1 MEADMKKE
9 LSALALAGTL
19 MVPHITPTLGSE
31 STVDINVARPAP
43 SQSASWKEPPLPPVP
58 YLDTMPWLASGS
70 IWREPQIDSTWRPD
84 LNTIGPIELHP
95 DLRKGWFLRTNTSGE
110 ALPSRPRER

>member
-19 MVPHITPTLGSE
+19 MVPHITPALGSE
-31 STVDINVARPAP
+31 STVGINVARPAP
-43 SQSASWKEPPLPPVP
+43 SQSASWKESPLPPVP
-58 YLDTMPWLASGS
+58 YLDAMRWLASGS

-84 LNTIGPIELHP
+84 LNTIGPFELQSFP
-95 DLRKGWFLRTNTSGE
+95 LRADSDGIKW
-110 ALPSRPRER
+110 A